1 MRDNQVLGAFL
12 PGWLNLV
19 YNFLPGW
26 LNLVYNE
33 NFGWNS
39 FTTEVLDSL
48 VKECKTHEDT
58 KGSAYM
64 KVTHLQ
70 KKDWMPFLD
79 RCLKNSDHPYVLCF
93 CNLLIKILS
102 EMKDD
107 DWYTVLYCGET
118 IQIFLKRMSKKDPSW
133 FLKWIPATHV
143 FRIALL
149 KYTGPWNEQRNLMG
163 GASRAL
169 EAINAAW
176 LVHKLPGFDDYH
188 SYNIAH
194 CGHRFWDTISR
205 SMNNV
210 FTYVSFLKIEGGA
223 YVFLI
228 ILFI

>member
-1 MRDNQVLGAFL
+1 M
-12 PGWLNLV
+12 
-19 YNFLPGW
+19 
-26 LNLVYNE
+26 
-33 NFGWNS
+33 S
-39 FTTEVLDSL
+39 
-48 VKECKTHEDT
+48 K
-58 KGSAYM
+58 
-64 KVTHLQ
+64 
-70 KKDWMPFLD
+70 
-79 RCLKNSDHPYVLCF
+79 
-93 CNLLIKILS
+93 
-102 EMKDD
+102 MKDD

-118 IQIFLKRMSKKDPSW
+118 IQTFARRMSKKDPRW
-133 FLKWIPATHV
+133 FLKWIPTTHV

-149 KYTGPWNEQRNLMG
+149 KYSGPWNNEQRNLMS